1 MFGLIVGWIIGTQQ
15 APARPFA
22 PAAAPVAQ
30 APAGA
35 PLRPRQPSLDEA
47 QAAALRNIAEKD
59 PANVQSRVQ
68 LGNMY
73 FDAERYQDAIQW
85 YEAALKLNPND
96 VSVST
101 DLGVCFYYTNQPDRA
116 IRQMEESLRIDPR
129 HAKTLLNLGI
139 VKAFGK
145 QDLGRSRRRVGRGH
159 QARTRTARKRR
170 RPSVRS
176 RTSRPRI
183 PAARRCRRRA
193 RRRPPRPRSPAVPAS
208 SGPDPAHAGAFPH
221 LVAAACS
228 SSGGPCGSLLAGI
241 VQGASAPPPPQAGPP
256 EKGELMVRDPVC
268 GTFVLPSRAVSLKD
282 RSGTHHFCSDRCRQA
297 YQQR

>member
-1 MFGLIVGWIIGTQQ
+1 MIRLMKPESIVIGVAGTVFGLIVGWIIGTQQ

-35 PLRPRQPSLDEA
+35 PPAAAAAFDEA
-47 QAAALRNIAEKD
+47 QATALRNIAEKD

-68 LGNMY
+68 LGNMH

-85 YEAALKLNPND
+85 YEAALTLNPKD

-129 HAKTLLNLGI
+129 HTKTLLNLGI

-145 QDLGRSRRRVGRGH
+145 QDLAGAAAAWEEVIRIAPDSQEGQAAKRSLANL
-159 QARTRTARKRR
+159 QAAHPGGSPVPPPGT
-170 RPSVRS
+170 
-176 RTSRPRI
+176 
-183 PAARRCRRRA
+183 PAASQT
-193 RRRPPRPRSPAVPAS
+193 PKP
-208 SGPDPAHAGAFPH
+208 
-221 LVAAACS
+221 
-228 SSGGPCGSLLAGI
+228 GGPG
-241 VQGASAPPPPQAGPP
+241 
-256 EKGELMVRDPVC
+256 R
-268 GTFVLPSRAVSLKD
+268 
-282 RSGTHHFCSDRCRQA
+282 
-297 YQQR
+297 